1 MKGHPKV
8 IEHLNEVLKAE
19 FTAIHQYFVHA
30 EMLENWGYS
39 KLGQFVKQQ
48 SIGEMRHA
56 ESLIERILFLE
67 GVPAMADLNPLRVGK
82 DVKEQLQ
89 NDLQVELDALPR
101 LNQAIKDSVEVGDN
115 GSRELFKQILQEEEE
130 HVDWIEAQLQ
140 MIEDMGIGVYLAQ
153 QLQPGGGAA

>member
-39 KLGQFVKQQ
+39 KLGQFVKLQ

-67 GVPAMADLNPLRVGK
+67 GVPAMADLHPLRIGK

-101 LNQAIKDSVEVGDN
+101 LNEAIKDSVEVGDN
-115 GSRELFKQILQEEEE
+115 GSRELFKLILQEEEE

-140 MIEDMGIGVYLAQ
+140 MIEDMGIGVYLSQ